1 MKELF
6 GIPMSTFATILVV
19 MLAICLLIVAY
30 IALRKPIV
38 FKMGLRSIPRRPAQ
52 TILIVIGLMLSTLIV
67 ASALGVGDTLD
78 TSVRGFAFDQLG
90 EIDQIIVTSD
100 RGEADTFTGNYFPE
114 AKFADVETRLSGMSD
129 IDGLLPTIYS
139 SVATIN
145 DKTQLANSQV
155 FITGLDPSR
164 LGPFGGI
171 KSTDGKQIDLNAF
184 PQGTVVV
191 SEALSEDLGLKVGDT
206 FTAYVSGRS
215 TDLTVGAIARN
226 SALLGFGNNPDGTTN
241 SSAFAMAL
249 PQAQAMLGHPG
260 ELNSIFVTM
269 TGGVDQP
276 KDRIKAVNAQA
287 ASRLSGSGLG
297 IYQGKADF
305 LDAAEGISTGFTSI
319 FIVLGLFSIA
329 AGILLIVLIFTMLAA
344 ERRPEM
350 GMARAVGQRRL
361 QLIQQFIA
369 EGSGYALAAGVVGA
383 AMGIAATFLMGAVLN
398 SLLGDAFPIHARITS
413 TSLISAYALGVVIT
427 FVTVVAASWKV
438 SRLNIVA
445 AVRDIPDITV
455 SKRRKRTLVW
465 GGLLILAGVALT
477 LGGTSSGKAFPF
489 YAGISLLPFGIAM
502 FAQFFGV
509 PGRLA
514 FSLVGLWLVVVWL
527 LPDSVFEKVFGKY
540 DGGIEM
546 FFLSGI
552 FLVIGSTILIVQN
565 TTTLLRGVTAL
576 GGLFKSKLAAV
587 KLAVAYPGQA
597 RGRTGMAIAMFSLI
611 IFSLVMI
618 ATISENLTAAFLNKD
633 ALAGWNVQADTNA
646 GQPVPDFQNKVAQAP
661 IDQSEIKAIGKL
673 TRSNSGMVP
682 MQETGPTTG
691 PQGSFT
697 LFEMDPTFLDTTKWK
712 FSYRANGYDSD
723 QAIVDAMKS
732 DSTLVVVD
740 ESAVFGNDF
749 GPPST
754 LELPGF
760 KRDGKSFAPVQI
772 ALTNADGTTKTNVT
786 VIGIIDSSVSTLF
799 GMYGSGPTLDPVIG
813 PSPTERYFIQ
823 TTDSADSVAIA
834 RAIEGAVIK
843 DGVRVTSIQKAL
855 EDAQRISSGF
865 LYMIQGFM
873 GLGLIVG
880 LAAVGVIAFR
890 SVVERRQQIGML
902 RAIGFQKQMVSFA
915 FLLETAYVVVLGII
929 AGTVMGLILARNLL
943 TSDNENVKV
952 QFHAPYPL
960 IAIILFGTV
969 LVALLMAYVPSR
981 QASNIAPADAL
992 RYE

>member
-19 MLAICLLIVAY
+19 LLVICLLIVVY

-38 FKMGLRSIPRRPAQ
+38 FKMGLRGIPRRPAQ
-52 TILIVIGLMLSTLIV
+52 TVLIVIGLMLSTLIV
-67 ASALGVGDTLD
+67 TSALGVGDTLD
-78 TSVRGFAFDQLG
+78 SSVRGFAYDQLG

-114 AKFADVETRLSGMSD
+114 TQFADVQSRLAGMPD

-145 DKTQLANSQV
+145 NQTQLANSQV
-155 FITGLDPSR
+155 FVTGLDPAY

-171 KSTDGKQIDLNAF
+171 KSVNGDQIDLNSF

-191 SEALSEDLGLKVGDT
+191 SQALSEDLNLKVGDT
-206 FTAYVSGRS
+206 FTAYVSGKP
-215 TDLTVGAIARN
+215 TDLAVGAIARN

-249 PQAQAMLGHPG
+249 PQAQALLNHQG

-269 TGGVDQP
+269 TGGVEQP
-276 KDRIKAVNAQA
+276 KERIEDVNAEA
-287 ASRLSGSGLG
+287 AKRLEGSGLG
-297 IYQGKADF
+297 IYDGKADF

-369 EGSGYALAAGVVGA
+369 EGSGYALAAGIVGA
-383 AMGIAATFLMGAVLN
+383 ALGIAATFLLGAVLN
-398 SLLGDAFPIHARITS
+398 SLLGDAFPIHATIS
-413 TSLISAYALGVVIT
+413 ATSLISAYALGVFIT

-445 AVRDIPDITV
+445 AVRDIPDV
-455 SKRRKRTLVW
+455 QASRRRKRTLVW
-465 GGLLILAGVALT
+465 GSLLILLGAGLL
-477 LGGTSSGKAFPF
+477 LGGTSSDKAFPF
-489 YAGISLLPFGIAM
+489 YAGISLLPFGIAL
-502 FAQFFGV
+502 FARFFGV
-509 PGRLA
+509 PSRLA

-527 LPDSVFEKVFGKY
+527 LPDSVFEKIFGKY

-552 FLVIGSTILIVQN
+552 FLVIGSTVLIVQN

-576 GGLFKSKLAAV
+576 GGLFKSRLAAV

-618 ATISENLTAAFLNKD
+618 ATISQNLTAAFLNED
-633 ALAGWNVQADTNA
+633 ALAGWDIQADTNI
-646 GQPVPDFQNKVAQAP
+646 GQPVNDFQGKVAAAP
-661 IDQSEIKAIGKL
+661 IDQSEITAIGKV
-673 TRSNSGMVP
+673 TRNNSGLVP
-682 MQETGPTTG
+682 MQEIGPTQG

-697 LFEMDPTFLDTTKWK
+697 LYEMDPAFLDTTKWK

-723 QAIVDAMKS
+723 QAIVDAMKA
-732 DSTLVVVD
+732 DSTLVV
-740 ESAVFGNDF
+740 
-749 GPPST
+749 
-754 LELPGF
+754 
-760 KRDGKSFAPVQI
+760 
-772 ALTNADGTTKTNVT
+772 
-786 VIGIIDSSVSTLF
+786 
-799 GMYGSGPTLDPVIG
+799 
-813 PSPTERYFIQ
+813 
-823 TTDSADSVAIA
+823 
-834 RAIEGAVIK
+834 
-843 DGVRVTSIQKAL
+843 
-855 EDAQRISSGF
+855 
-865 LYMIQGFM
+865 
-873 GLGLIVG
+873 
-880 LAAVGVIAFR
+880 
-890 SVVERRQQIGML
+890 
-902 RAIGFQKQMVSFA
+902 
-915 FLLETAYVVVLGII
+915 
-929 AGTVMGLILARNLL
+929 
-943 TSDNENVKV
+943 
-952 QFHAPYPL
+952 
-960 IAIILFGTV
+960 
-969 LVALLMAYVPSR
+969 
-981 QASNIAPADAL
+981 
-992 RYE
+992 